1 MNFKHYVGMSSIHLL
16 LGNQLLCHQV
26 EFPSQLPLH
35 PNFACQGRNFFVK
48 SLVNINRLLCL
59 SVHTSVRP
67 SCSLLLL
74 GAQPELKIYNKF
86 HTHMKLVDHANP
98 RNTCEFGLNLSGR
111 CTQSLIYIIKL
122 GFVVRMFFEQ
132 WNEFDLQTSV
142 INTCSTL
149 VTITFVDTSIGV
161 ASMIC
166 YYIIENCSKT
176 NSAID
181 MTVSTL
187 VEEAR
192 ANVEECK
199 EG

>member
-86 HTHMKLVDHANP
+86 LPHTHEV
-98 RNTCEFGLNLSGR
+98 G
-111 CTQSLIYIIKL
+111 
-122 GFVVRMFFEQ
+122 
-132 WNEFDLQTSV
+132 
-142 INTCSTL
+142 
-149 VTITFVDTSIGV
+149 
-161 ASMIC
+161 
-166 YYIIENCSKT
+166 
-176 NSAID
+176 
-181 MTVSTL
+181 
-187 VEEAR
+187 
-192 ANVEECK
+192 
-199 EG
+199 